1 MRWATVLVL
10 LPVQNLRHG
19 SWDYNISWQLLR
31 RSWGSGRSEDVA
43 MLQEDEEWCS
53 GHSRMWNIF
62 CEYKGQFIQRIILK
76 IFSFAAMLLMFQ
88 AGSLFLQLC
97 CTANGSSWSLARGIA
112 TVVPVAGL
120 RSGRQIWSLV
130 QCYVGHGRVFVCI
143 AFFFWLKAL
152 SFWVGCFFFQ
162 QKTTPSQMVLFSTF
176 LTMGGRLIATPP
188 KTI

>member
-130 QCYVGHGRVFVCI
+130 QCYVGDGRVFVCI

-152 SFWVGCFFFQ
+152 SFWVGCFFFPTEDHTQ
-162 QKTTPSQMVLFSTF
+162 PNGPFFYFLDNGGEVDSYTP
-176 LTMGGRLIATPP
+176 
-188 KTI
+188 

>member
-1 MRWATVLVL
+1 MRWATALVL
-10 LPVQNLRHG
+10 LLVQKLRHG

-31 RSWGSGRSEDVA
+31 RSWGNGRSEDVA

-53 GHSRMWNIF
+53 GYSRMWHIF
-62 CEYKGQFIQRIILK
+62 CEYRGQFSIFNELSWG

-112 TVVPVAGL
+112 TLVPVAGQ

-143 AFFFWLKAL
+143 AFFFGWRLWASESAVFFSNRRPHPAKWSFFLL
-152 SFWVGCFFFQ
+152 SWQ
-162 QKTTPSQMVLFSTF
+162 W
-176 LTMGGRLIATPP
+176 GGGW
-188 KTI
+188 

>member
-112 TVVPVAGL
+112 TVVPCCRTTISASNLKFGAVLCGPWTCL
-120 RSGRQIWSLV
+120 RLHCIFFLV
-130 QCYVGHGRVFVCI
+130 EGFELLSRL
-143 AFFFWLKAL
+143 FFFPTEDHTQPN
-152 SFWVGCFFFQ
+152 GPFFYFLDNGGEVDSY
-162 QKTTPSQMVLFSTF
+162 TP
-176 LTMGGRLIATPP
+176 
-188 KTI
+188 